1 MYNVFVYA
9 TLRIDNLKIY
19 IMKKDWIEKIID
31 REENTKQCDIHVVR
45 VRFYLKLKRRDNTCN
60 GNGYGIWN
68 LDWAWFRK
76 RGSKRLW
83 TQKLGNGDNG
93 ERCIG

>member
-1 MYNVFVYA
+1 MKGQIEMKTNTEKLLEPNNA
-9 TLRIDNLKIY
+9 TTHIVK
-19 IMKKDWIEKIID
+19 
-31 REENTKQCDIHVVR
+31 
-45 VRFYLKLKRRDNTCN
+45 VRFFLKLKRRDNTCN
-60 GNGYGIWN
+60 GNGYGIWS

-83 TQKLGNGDNG
+83 RQKIGNGDNG

>member
-1 MYNVFVYA
+1 MSTEFDKLMELSNA
-9 TLRIDNLKIY
+9 TIHIVKVRFFLKI
-19 IMKKDWIEKIID
+19 
-31 REENTKQCDIHVVR
+31 
-45 VRFYLKLKRRDNTCN
+45 KRRDNTTN
-60 GNGYGIWN
+60 GNGHGIWN
-68 LDWAWFRK
+68 LDWAWFRE